1 MNRADGIECYQKA
14 LRQGQRDYREKMNAG
29 QSPFLPVLDDILQNV
44 PVENQIPLGQ
54 VEIPLDLLVGT
65 KTSGRTA
72 AFASN
77 FMPLLGLKTEFATKW
92 INLCVSHLDEGIRD
106 PITCYEYMGRFYV
119 QEGNKRVSV
128 LKYFDASS
136 ITGNVT
142 RVVPQYSDDP
152 AVQMYYEFMHFYPVM
167 QNYLLTF
174 TKPGS
179 YARLQKILGK
189 APDEKWTGE
198 DRTEVLSLYN
208 WVKKAFLAHGG
219 ARLQCTV
226 GDVLLLL
233 LRVYTKEELANLS
246 PSELSE
252 KLDALWDDVLALQKS
267 DPVQVSDK
275 PAAPKQTGLLDFILP
290 GKHTAPS
297 HLKVA
302 FVHERTPGTSSW
314 TSQHEFGRTQLDTVF
329 EGKVETAAYF
339 NAVPGKNADALVE
352 QAITDGADVVFTTSP
367 KLVGASL
374 RAAVRHPQVHILN
387 CSMEM
392 PYASIRTYYTRVY
405 EAKFITGAIAGAM
418 AGGDRI
424 GYVADYPSFGVP
436 ANINAFALGARMTNP
451 NVRIDLQW
459 TCLPDQ
465 IDPLHVFTQKGITVI
480 SGRDA
485 PMPNRPQREFGTF
498 LVRPGGVLQDLA
510 TPFWH
515 WGQFYENVIRTVLN
529 GGWVRDKSG
538 TDGRAVNYWWGMN
551 SGVMDVLLSRELPS
565 DVAHLAHILRTGVTS
580 GMIDPFACRIT
591 DQNGTVRNSGRH
603 GLDVEQLVH
612 MDYLCDAV
620 DGTIPE
626 YDDLTEQAP
635 NQEWHEDLTTAQLLL
650 GQCRQRVH
658 ELAAPAQQH
667 SARTTITLE
676 QVIWQWQLVRPTIDL
691 HRNPTAPLQQHVEPA
706 VAHLLM
712 VLLNNAADASLQAGR
727 QRIDL
732 ELELAGQQLHGQV
745 RDYGPGFDPRQA
757 ALPGKL
763 FNSSKSDGLGVG
775 LALSHATIERLGG
788 QLWMRPADGPGSS
801 VSFTLP
807 VNFQDA
813 Q

>member
-1 MNRADGIECYQKA
+1 MNRADGIDCYQKA

-54 VEIPLDLLVGT
+54 VEIPLELLVGT

-302 FVHERTPGTSSW
+302 FVHERAPGTSSW

-418 AGGDRI
+418 AGAAGALYYLSGNTEFFWTTYQSLPSEGFDGIAVALLAVNNPI
-424 GYVADYPSFGVP
+424 GVIFTGIFMSLLSIAGLQLTNLTAYNEYITDVIIAVIVYLS
-436 ANINAFALGARMTNP
+436 AFSLVIKLWISRRKKEGKSILPWKKKQPEGAG
-451 NVRIDLQW
+451 L
-459 TCLPDQ
+459 LPDAQ
-465 IDPLHVFTQKGITVI
+465 PAEEAAAAAE
-480 SGRDA
+480 DA
-485 PMPNRPQREFGTF
+485 GGAAEPEGEAAGT
-498 LVRPGGVLQDLA
+498 A
-510 TPFWH
+510 
-515 WGQFYENVIRTVLN
+515 E
-529 GGWVRDKSG
+529 
-538 TDGRAVNYWWGMN
+538 
-551 SGVMDVLLSRELPS
+551 
-565 DVAHLAHILRTGVTS
+565 TGKE
-580 GMIDPFACRIT
+580 A
-591 DQNGTVRNSGRH
+591 
-603 GLDVEQLVH
+603 E
-612 MDYLCDAV
+612 A
-620 DGTIPE
+620 
-626 YDDLTEQAP
+626 
-635 NQEWHEDLTTAQLLL
+635 
-650 GQCRQRVH
+650 
-658 ELAAPAQQH
+658 
-667 SARTTITLE
+667 
-676 QVIWQWQLVRPTIDL
+676 
-691 HRNPTAPLQQHVEPA
+691 
-706 VAHLLM
+706 
-712 VLLNNAADASLQAGR
+712 
-727 QRIDL
+727 
-732 ELELAGQQLHGQV
+732 
-745 RDYGPGFDPRQA
+745 
-757 ALPGKL
+757 
-763 FNSSKSDGLGVG
+763 
-775 LALSHATIERLGG
+775 
-788 QLWMRPADGPGSS
+788 
-801 VSFTLP
+801 
-807 VNFQDA
+807 
-813 Q
+813 

>member
-1 MNRADGIECYQKA
+1 
-14 LRQGQRDYREKMNAG
+14 
-29 QSPFLPVLDDILQNV
+29 
-44 PVENQIPLGQ
+44 
-54 VEIPLDLLVGT
+54 
-65 KTSGRTA
+65 
-72 AFASN
+72 
-77 FMPLLGLKTEFATKW
+77 
-92 INLCVSHLDEGIRD
+92 
-106 PITCYEYMGRFYV
+106 MGRFYV

-128 LKYFDASS
+128 LKYFDATS
-136 ITGNVT
+136 ILGNVI

-152 AVQMYYEFMHFYPVM
+152 AVQMYYEFMHFYPIT

-219 ARLQCTV
+219 AKLRCTV

-233 LRVYTKEELANLS
+233 LRVYTKEELAKLS
-246 PSELSE
+246 PNELSE
-252 KLDALWDDVLALQKS
+252 KLDALWDDVLALQKA
-267 DPVQVSDK
+267 DPVRVSDK
-275 PAAPKQTGLLDFILP
+275 PAEPKQTGLLDRILP

-329 EGKVETAAYF
+329 AGQVETTAYF
-339 NAVPGKNADALVE
+339 NAVPGENADALVE
-352 QAITDGADVVFTTSP
+352 QAIADGADVVFTTSP

-374 RAAVRHPQVHILN
+374 RAAVKHPQVRILN

-418 AGGDRI
+418 AGTDRI

-436 ANINAFALGARMTNP
+436 ANINAFALGARMANP
-451 NVRIDLQW
+451 RARIELLW

-465 IDPLHVFTQKGITVI
+465 ADPLHTFTQKGITVI

-551 SGVMDVLLSRELPS
+551 SGVMDVLLSRELPP
-565 DVAHLAHILRTGVTS
+565 DVNHLAQILRSGVTS
-580 GMIDPFACRIT
+580 GMIDPFHCRIT
-591 DQNGTVRNSGRH
+591 AQDGSVKNSGRH
-603 GLDVEQLVH
+603 GLDLEQIAH

-620 DGTIPE
+620 DGHIPE
-626 YDDLTEQAP
+626 YD
-635 NQEWHEDLTTAQLLL
+635 
-650 GQCRQRVH
+650 
-658 ELAAPAQQH
+658 ELADIAKPMYRMQGIH
-667 SARTTITLE
+667 R
-676 QVIWQWQLVRPTIDL
+676 DL
-691 HRNPTAPLQQHVEPA
+691 
-706 VAHLLM
+706 
-712 VLLNNAADASLQAGR
+712 
-727 QRIDL
+727 
-732 ELELAGQQLHGQV
+732 
-745 RDYGPGFDPRQA
+745 
-757 ALPGKL
+757 
-763 FNSSKSDGLGVG
+763 
-775 LALSHATIERLGG
+775 
-788 QLWMRPADGPGSS
+788 
-801 VSFTLP
+801 LP
-807 VNFQDA
+807 VEKEA
-813 Q
+813 EL

>member
-1 MNRADGIECYQKA
+1 MNRAEGIEYYQKA

-77 FMPLLGLKTEFATKW
+77 FMPLLGLKTEFAAKW
-92 INLCVSHLDEGIRD
+92 VNLCVSHVDEGIRD

-152 AVQMYYEFMHFYPVM
+152 AVQMYYEFMHFYPIM

-189 APDEKWTGE
+189 EPDEKWTDE
-198 DRTEVLSLYN
+198 DRTEVVSLYN

-219 ARLQCTV
+219 AQLQCTV

-275 PAAPKQTGLLDFILP
+275 PAAPKQSGLLDFILP

-329 EGKVETAAYF
+329 AGKVETTAYF
-339 NAVPGKNADALVE
+339 NAVPGENADALVE

-374 RAAVRHPQVHILN
+374 RAAVKHPQVHILN

-465 IDPLHVFTQKGITVI
+465 LDPLHVFTQKGITVI

-551 SGVMDVLLSRELPS
+551 SGVMDVLLSRELPP
-565 DVAHLAHILRTGVTS
+565 DVTHLAQILRTGVTS
-580 GMIDPFACRIT
+580 GMIDPFHCRIT
-591 DQNGTVRNSGRH
+591 GQDGSVKNSGRH
-603 GLDVEQLVH
+603 GLDLEQIAH
-612 MDYLCDAV
+612 MDWLCDAV
-620 DGTIPE
+620 DGHIPE
-626 YDDLTEQAP
+626 YD
-635 NQEWHEDLTTAQLLL
+635 
-650 GQCRQRVH
+650 
-658 ELAAPAQQH
+658 ELAEVSKPMYRMQGIH
-667 SARTTITLE
+667 R
-676 QVIWQWQLVRPTIDL
+676 DL
-691 HRNPTAPLQQHVEPA
+691 
-706 VAHLLM
+706 
-712 VLLNNAADASLQAGR
+712 
-727 QRIDL
+727 
-732 ELELAGQQLHGQV
+732 
-745 RDYGPGFDPRQA
+745 
-757 ALPGKL
+757 
-763 FNSSKSDGLGVG
+763 
-775 LALSHATIERLGG
+775 
-788 QLWMRPADGPGSS
+788 
-801 VSFTLP
+801 LP
-807 VNFQDA
+807 VEKEA
-813 Q
+813 EL

>member
-1 MNRADGIECYQKA
+1 MNRADGIDCYQKA

-54 VEIPLDLLVGT
+54 VEIPLELLVGT

-339 NAVPGKNADALVE
+339 NAIPGKNADALVE

-405 EAKFITGAIAGAM
+405 EAKFITGAIAAVIMFALMKIFPPVLVPWNDIPSEEIGEYASISDMIVNFFTASDFVGLLTRKAMLPLIVFSVLFGFATNM
-418 AGGDRI
+418 AGGSETLVAKWLSSMTEVMMKFI
-424 GYVADYPSFGVP
+424 KIITYYAPVAFFAIFAGLVADYGPQIAGSYGRAMAVYYPLCFIYIFTAFPLFAWFGGGKHGIKTMFRHITKPALVSLGTCSSVATIPTNLEEAEDTGVSKDVAEMVVPLGATMHMDGSCFSCVLKIAFVWGVFGQEMSWGKLIPIVLVAVLSSVGMSGVP
-436 ANINAFALGARMTNP
+436 
-451 NVRIDLQW
+451 
-459 TCLPDQ
+459 
-465 IDPLHVFTQKGITVI
+465 
-480 SGRDA
+480 
-485 PMPNRPQREFGTF
+485 
-498 LVRPGGVLQDLA
+498 GG
-510 TPFWH
+510 
-515 WGQFYENVIRTVLN
+515 GYI
-529 GGWVRDKSG
+529 G
-538 TDGRAVNYWWGMN
+538 
-551 SGVMDVLLSRELPS
+551 
-565 DVAHLAHILRTGVTS
+565 
-580 GMIDPFACRIT
+580 
-591 DQNGTVRNSGRH
+591 
-603 GLDVEQLVH
+603 
-612 MDYLCDAV
+612 
-620 DGTIPE
+620 E
-626 YDDLTEQAP
+626 YIICSIFFP
-635 NQEWHEDLTTAQLLL
+635 NQI
-650 GQCRQRVH
+650 
-658 ELAAPAQQH
+658 ELAFPILVAIGNLVDPPATMIN
-667 SARTTITLE
+667 SAGDYVVTYIVSRFADGKDWL
-676 QVIWQWQLVRPTIDL
+676 DK
-691 HRNPTAPLQQHVEPA
+691 A
-706 VAHLLM
+706 VAKK
-712 VLLNNAADASLQAGR
+712 NAA
-727 QRIDL
+727 
-732 ELELAGQQLHGQV
+732 
-745 RDYGPGFDPRQA
+745 
-757 ALPGKL
+757 
-763 FNSSKSDGLGVG
+763 SK
-775 LALSHATIERLGG
+775 AE
-788 QLWMRPADGPGSS
+788 
-801 VSFTLP
+801 
-807 VNFQDA
+807 
-813 Q
+813 

>member
-1 MNRADGIECYQKA
+1 MQRIEAIDEYNRAQRLGM
-14 LRQGQRDYREKMNAG
+14 RDYREKTAAG
-29 QSPFLPVLDDILQNV
+29 KYPYLPALDELLEKTDT
-44 PVENQIPLGQ
+44 ESQIPLGTI
-54 VEIPLDLLVGT
+54 EIPLDYVVGT
-65 KTSGRTA
+65 KTTGRTM

-77 FMPLLGLKTEFATKW
+77 FMPLLPEDTEFASKW
-92 INLCVSHLDEGIRD
+92 LSLCMAHMEEGIHD
-106 PITCYEYMGRFYV
+106 AIKAYEYMGRFYV

-128 LKYFDASS
+128 LKYFGADS
-136 ITGNVT
+136 IFATVT
-142 RVVPQYSDDP
+142 RVVPRFNDTP
-152 AVQMYYEFMHFYPVM
+152 EIREYYEFMEYYPLCGLYRLHFT
-167 QNYLLTF
+167 QE
-174 TKPGS
+174 GS
-179 YARLQKILGK
+179 FARLQKALGK
-189 APDEKWTGE
+189 APDEKWTA
-198 DRTEVLSLYN
+198 DDKAEVVSLMNWITKAYN
-208 WVKKAFLAHGG
+208 AHGG
-219 ARLQCTV
+219 DKMRTTPA
-226 GDVLLLL
+226 DVMLLL
-233 LRVYTKEELANLS
+233 LRLY
-246 PSELSE
+246 
-252 KLDALWDDVLALQKS
+252 KLDELKTYSPAQFAAAIDAVWDNVLALERPE
-267 DPVQVSDK
+267 PVKLSTQ
-275 PAAPKQTGLLDFILP
+275 PAAPAKKNSLLDRILP
-290 GKHTAPS
+290 GIRSEPS

-302 FVHERTPGTSSW
+302 FVNERTPETSTW

-374 RAAVRHPQVHILN
+374 RAAVQHPQVHILN

-551 SGVMDVLLSRELPS
+551 SGVMDVLLSRELPP
-565 DVAHLAHILRTGVTS
+565 DVTHLAQILRTGVTS
-580 GMIDPFACRIT
+580 GMIDPFHCRIT
-591 DQNGTVRNSGRH
+591 GQDGSVKNSGRH
-603 GLDVEQLVH
+603 GLDLEQIAH
-612 MDYLCDAV
+612 MDWLCDAV
-620 DGTIPE
+620 DGHIPE
-626 YDDLTEQAP
+626 YD
-635 NQEWHEDLTTAQLLL
+635 
-650 GQCRQRVH
+650 
-658 ELAAPAQQH
+658 ELAEVSKPMYRMQGIH
-667 SARTTITLE
+667 R
-676 QVIWQWQLVRPTIDL
+676 DL
-691 HRNPTAPLQQHVEPA
+691 
-706 VAHLLM
+706 
-712 VLLNNAADASLQAGR
+712 
-727 QRIDL
+727 
-732 ELELAGQQLHGQV
+732 
-745 RDYGPGFDPRQA
+745 
-757 ALPGKL
+757 
-763 FNSSKSDGLGVG
+763 
-775 LALSHATIERLGG
+775 
-788 QLWMRPADGPGSS
+788 
-801 VSFTLP
+801 LP
-807 VNFQDA
+807 VEKEA
-813 Q
+813 EL

>member
-1 MNRADGIECYQKA
+1 MNRADGIDCYQKA

-54 VEIPLDLLVGT
+54 VEIPLELLVGT

-451 NVRIDLQW
+451 NVRIDL
-459 TCLPDQ
+459 
-465 IDPLHVFTQKGITVI
+465 
-480 SGRDA
+480 
-485 PMPNRPQREFGTF
+485 
-498 LVRPGGVLQDLA
+498 A

-551 SGVMDVLLSRELPS
+551 SGVMDVLLSRELPP
-565 DVAHLAHILRTGVTS
+565 DVTHLAQILRTGVTS
-580 GMIDPFACRIT
+580 GMIDPFHCRIT
-591 DQNGTVRNSGRH
+591 GQDGSVKNSGRH
-603 GLDVEQLVH
+603 GLDLEQIAH
-612 MDYLCDAV
+612 MDWLCDAV
-620 DGTIPE
+620 DGHIPE
-626 YDDLTEQAP
+626 YD
-635 NQEWHEDLTTAQLLL
+635 
-650 GQCRQRVH
+650 
-658 ELAAPAQQH
+658 ELAEVSKPMYRMQGIH
-667 SARTTITLE
+667 R
-676 QVIWQWQLVRPTIDL
+676 DL
-691 HRNPTAPLQQHVEPA
+691 
-706 VAHLLM
+706 
-712 VLLNNAADASLQAGR
+712 
-727 QRIDL
+727 
-732 ELELAGQQLHGQV
+732 
-745 RDYGPGFDPRQA
+745 
-757 ALPGKL
+757 
-763 FNSSKSDGLGVG
+763 
-775 LALSHATIERLGG
+775 
-788 QLWMRPADGPGSS
+788 
-801 VSFTLP
+801 LP
-807 VNFQDA
+807 VEKEA
-813 Q
+813 EL

>member
-1 MNRADGIECYQKA
+1 MNRNEGNELYLKAQKLA
-14 LRQGQRDYREKMNAG
+14 LRDYREKMLAG

-54 VEIPLDLLVGT
+54 VDIPLNLLVGT
-65 KTSGRTA
+65 KTTGRTA

-77 FMPLLGLKTEFATKW
+77 FMPLLDLKTEFASKW
-92 INLCVSHLDEGIRD
+92 VNLCLSHLEEGIRD
-106 PITCYEYMGRFYV
+106 PIRCYEYMGRFYV

-128 LKYFDASS
+128 LKYFDATS
-136 ITGNVT
+136 ILGNVI
-142 RVVPQYSDDP
+142 RIVPQYSEDP
-152 AVQMYYEFMHFYPVM
+152 AVQMYYEFMHYYPIT
-167 QNYLLTF
+167 QTYLLTF

-189 APDEKWTGE
+189 GPDEKWSDE
-198 DRTEVLSLYN
+198 DRVEIMSLYN
-208 WVKKAFLAHGG
+208 WVEKAFLAHRG
-219 ARLQCTV
+219 AKLSVTA

-233 LRVYTKEELANLS
+233 LRVYTMKELADSS

-252 KLDALWDDVLALQKS
+252 KLDALWDDVLALQKN

-275 PAAPKQTGLLDFILP
+275 PAEPKQAGLLDRILP
-290 GKHTAPS
+290 GKRTAPS

-329 EGKVETAAYF
+329 EGQVETVAYF
-339 NAVPGKNADALVE
+339 NAVPGENADALVE

-374 RAAVRHPQVHILN
+374 RAAVKHPQVRILN

-418 AGGDRI
+418 AAGDRI
-424 GYVADYPSFGVP
+424 GYVADYPSYGVP
-436 ANINAFALGARMTNP
+436 ANINAFALGARMANP
-451 NVRIDLQW
+451 RARIELLW

-465 IDPLHVFTQKGITVI
+465 TDPLHTFTQKGISVI

-485 PMPNRPQREFGTF
+485 PTPNRPQREFGTF
-498 LVRPGGVLQDLA
+498 LVGPGGMLQDLA

-551 SGVMDVLLSRELPS
+551 SGVMDVLLSRELPP
-565 DVAHLAHILRTGVTS
+565 DVTHLAQILRNGVTS
-580 GMIDPFACRIT
+580 GMIDPFHCRIT
-591 DQNGTVRNSGRH
+591 AQDGSVKNSGRH
-603 GLDVEQLVH
+603 GLDLEQIAH

-620 DGTIPE
+620 DGHIPE
-626 YDDLTEQAP
+626 YD
-635 NQEWHEDLTTAQLLL
+635 
-650 GQCRQRVH
+650 
-658 ELAAPAQQH
+658 ELAEVSKPMYRMQGIH
-667 SARTTITLE
+667 R
-676 QVIWQWQLVRPTIDL
+676 DL
-691 HRNPTAPLQQHVEPA
+691 
-706 VAHLLM
+706 
-712 VLLNNAADASLQAGR
+712 
-727 QRIDL
+727 
-732 ELELAGQQLHGQV
+732 
-745 RDYGPGFDPRQA
+745 
-757 ALPGKL
+757 
-763 FNSSKSDGLGVG
+763 
-775 LALSHATIERLGG
+775 
-788 QLWMRPADGPGSS
+788 
-801 VSFTLP
+801 LP
-807 VNFQDA
+807 VEKEA
-813 Q
+813 EL